1 MRINKEN
8 MIKINLSDLSIN
20 FRLNLVATRRTD
32 AKIKNIVPQ
41 NKTSRPVWLA
51 LYFK

>member
-1 MRINKEN
+1 MRINKEK
-8 MIKINLSDLSIN
+8 MIKINLSDLSNN
-20 FRLNLVATRRTD
+20 FNLNLVVISTTN
-32 AKIKNIVPQ
+32 AKNKNIVPQ